1 MLSNL
6 EWLPERGR
14 EAQGSVGSG
23 CGSLRM
29 RHSRL
34 ALGAGDEV
42 RGPGSEVVG
51 TMRDVSLSKFP
62 ILKQCSRC
70 GYASI
75 PGLLRTFY

>member
-29 RHSRL
+29 RDSRL
-34 ALGAGDEV
+34 ALGAKDEV

-51 TMRDVSLSKFP
+51 SMRDVSLSKFP
-62 ILKQCSRC
+62 ILKQCSRR
-70 GYASI
+70 GDANI
-75 PGLLRTFY
+75 PGLLRMFY

>member
-1 MLSNL
+1 MAARAGQRGAGLRG
-6 EWLPERGR
+6 ERVWFT
-14 EAQGSVGSG
+14 AHAPQSPGS
-23 CGSLRM
+23 R
-29 RHSRL
+29 
-34 ALGAGDEV
+34 AGDEV

-70 GYASI
+70 CYASI

>member
-6 EWLPERGR
+6 EWLPERDR

-34 ALGAGDEV
+34 ALGADEV
-42 RGPGSEVVG
+42 RRPGSEVVG
-51 TMRDVSLSKFP
+51 TMCDVSLSKFP
-62 ILKQCSRC
+62 MLKQYSCRRD
-70 GYASI
+70 ANI